1 MTNAMPER
9 HDGAS
14 ADRGAAQS
22 MQLRAQDAA
31 QSPMTPARK
40 RFDTLV
46 RRLERYR
53 LELLAWREALPRW
66 EQRYHEQVEPLLQA
80 RDAAQAQMVHALD
93 AAHAAHKLSKSD
105 RATLSDTI
113 CELAGA
119 LIEEGG
125 FEQLKPIYDRHSE
138 VGFDQEIAESNAL
151 LKSVIGAEFGLAPE
165 ELEHIQSPEE
175 LYAQVQQRLHEQQ
188 AHEAERAQKTAK
200 SRRAGTRKAQ
210 KTGFDPQQSLREL
223 YRKLVTAL
231 HPDRESDPQ
240 QRERKTALMQRL
252 NSAYRDG
259 DLLALLEL
267 QLEIGQLDRAGI
279 AAMSEERI
287 QHYNRMLATQLKEV
301 EQELAQVAAV
311 FMDRYDV
318 YAERRPKPQRLDP
331 LMAQIKRQLQHE
343 IEGFAEEVR
352 YLQQASTLK
361 QWLKLQ
367 RARIAEQERD
377 AALMDFAFSA
387 ERW

>member
-1 MTNAMPER
+1 
-9 HDGAS
+9 
-14 ADRGAAQS
+14 
-22 MQLRAQDAA
+22 
-31 QSPMTPARK
+31 MTPARK
-40 RFDTLV
+40 RFDALV

-80 RDAAQAQMVHALD
+80 RDAAQAHMVHALD

-343 IEGFAEEVR
+343 IEGFAEELR

>member
-1 MTNAMPER
+1 
-9 HDGAS
+9 
-14 ADRGAAQS
+14 
-22 MQLRAQDAA
+22 MQLRAQDAT
-31 QSPMTPARK
+31 QSRMTPARK

-46 RRLERYR
+46 QRLERYR

-80 RDAAQAQMVHALD
+80 RDAAQAQLVHALD
-93 AAHAAHKLSKSD
+93 AAYAAHRLSKRD
-105 RATLSDTI
+105 RADLSDII
-113 CELAGA
+113 CELAGP

-138 VGFDQEIAESNAL
+138 VGFDQEIAESNEL

-165 ELEHIQSPEE
+165 ELDHIQSPEE

-188 AHEAERAQKTAK
+188 AHAADRAQKTAK

-210 KTGFDPQQSLREL
+210 KTAFDPQQSLREL
-223 YRKLVTAL
+223 YRKLVAAL

-259 DLLALLEL
+259 DLLGLLEL

-301 EQELAQVAAV
+301 EQELAQVAAS
-311 FMDRYDV
+311 FLDRYDV

-331 LMAQIKRQLQHE
+331 LMAQIKRHVQDE
-343 IEGFAEEVR
+343 IEEYAEELR

-367 RARIAEQERD
+367 RARIDEQERH
-377 AALMDFAFSA
+377 AALMEFAFSA